1 MVSPRGGVIGPSL
14 VPCPVPLDL
23 QLSSEAMY
31 GSVDIGVR
39 LGRLGWGS
47 VMFSGDGDSAEEWV
61 EQFLWD
67 CCVRCVTG
75 CRVRVSKSCR
85 EGSECW

>member
-1 MVSPRGGVIGPSL
+1 MVPPRGGVIGPSL
-14 VPCPVPLDL
+14 VPCPVLVAL
-23 QLSSEAMY
+23 QLSLEVMY
-31 GSVDIGVR
+31 GSGDSGVR

-67 CCVRCVTG
+67 CCVRCVTWY
-75 CRVRVSKSCR
+75 RVRVSKSCR
-85 EGSECW
+85 EGSEC